1 MKILFSKKAEKY
13 LTSLPPRIALNILDR
28 IQKIPNGDI
37 KPLSGRK
44 GEYRLRVGKYRILF
58 LVESENLSVVK
69 IDTRGDIY
77 KQ

>member
-1 MKILFSKKAEKY
+1 MLCLIIECIVCIIHY
-13 LTSLPPRIALNILDR
+13 
-28 IQKIPNGDI
+28 GDI

-44 GEYRLRVGKYRILF
+44 SEYRLRVGKYRILF
-58 LVESENLSVVK
+58 FIENENVHVVK

>member
-1 MKILFSKKAEKY
+1 MLCLIIECIVCIICIIHY
-13 LTSLPPRIALNILDR
+13 
-28 IQKIPNGDI
+28 GDI

-44 GEYRLRVGKYRILF
+44 SEYRLRVGKYRILF
-58 LVESENLSVVK
+58 FIENENVHVVK